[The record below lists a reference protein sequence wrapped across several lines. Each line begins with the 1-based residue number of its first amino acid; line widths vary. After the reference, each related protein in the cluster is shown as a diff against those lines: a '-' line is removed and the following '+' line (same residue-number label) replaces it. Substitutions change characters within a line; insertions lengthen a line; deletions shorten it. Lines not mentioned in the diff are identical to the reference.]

1 MSRART
7 DSSGNLANT
16 DSPAECWLVT
26 RIGFG
31 YASSS
36 PTVRATIGTAVGST
50 ISAAIG
56 PAVGSTISAA
66 IGPAVGS
73 TISAAIGPAVGPA
86 IGPAVGPA
94 IGSAICTTVGP
105 TVGSAVTAAP
115 ADTEASSI
123 GTTIRAAIP
132 DTGDALGTPVSWAL
146 QAGNTLVGILR

>member
-56 PAVGSTISAA
+56 PA
-66 IGPAVGS
+66 IGTAVGS
-73 TISAAIGPAVGPA
+73 TISAAIGPA

-94 IGSAICTTVGP
+94 ICTTICT

>member
-36 PTVRATIGTAVGST
+36 PTVRATICTAVGFT
-50 ISAAIG
+50 IGSAIG
-56 PAVGSTISAA
+56 PAVGSTVGSA

-73 TISAAIGPAVGPA
+73 AVDPAV
-86 IGPAVGPA
+86 
-94 IGSAICTTVGP
+94 CP
-105 TVGSAVTAAP
+105 TVGSAVCPTVGTTVGSAVAAAP

-123 GTTIRAAIP
+123 GTTIRAAIS

-146 QAGNTLVGILR
+146 QAGNTLVGILRRLALC

>member
-56 PAVGSTISAA
+56 TAVGSTISAA
-66 IGPAVGS
+66 IGTAVGS
-73 TISAAIGPAVGPA
+73 TISAAIGTAV
-86 IGPAVGPA
+86 
-94 IGSAICTTVGP
+94 GSAICTTVGP